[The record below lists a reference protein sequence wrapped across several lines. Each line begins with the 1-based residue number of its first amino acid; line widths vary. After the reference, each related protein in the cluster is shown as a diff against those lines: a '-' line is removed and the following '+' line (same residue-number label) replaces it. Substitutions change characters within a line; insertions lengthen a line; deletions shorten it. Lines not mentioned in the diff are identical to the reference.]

1 MYTHTNTH
9 THRTNWTKM
18 FAFQSLS
25 LSLTHWFNI
34 WWIQSHTLTSC
45 EPIIMM
51 MMINFINQN
60 LSSPFCPST
69 IDISVFIFHF
79 ILLNLNSFSFSY
91 IFPYL
96 EMWHTHTHTHTHNI
110 PTSNTSQMFF
120 FTDLCYCQFNFFSH
134 SLSLSLLINFISH
147 YYSNLLIN

>member
-1 MYTHTNTH
+1 M
-9 THRTNWTKM
+9 
-18 FAFQSLS
+18 
-25 LSLTHWFNI
+25 
-34 WWIQSHTLTSC
+34 
-45 EPIIMM
+45 MM

-120 FTDLCYCQFNFFSH
+120 FH
-134 SLSLSLLINFISH
+134 GFIH